1 MDLVWKKNPRGR
13 LERKLNLAE
22 RERHCCMFSATVENP
37 LRLIYV

>member
-22 RERHCCMFSATVENP
+22 RGIAACFQQQSKTRSG
-37 LRLIYV
+37 